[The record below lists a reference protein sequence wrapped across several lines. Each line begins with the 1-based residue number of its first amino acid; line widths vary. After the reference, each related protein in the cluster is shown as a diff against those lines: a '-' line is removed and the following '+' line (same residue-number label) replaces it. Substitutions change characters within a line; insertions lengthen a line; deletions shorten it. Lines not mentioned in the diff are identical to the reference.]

1 MAKEFKGT
9 YNKLINALFDAYCGE
24 DNDYPQDIKDS
35 INDTINYF
43 SDALHTTPA
52 KVDSKIMT
60 PICDVER
67 WAFEQGFAAWLELI
81 GNSLLRRKNYE
92 QSKS

>member
-9 YNKLINALFDAYCGE
+9 YDKLINALFDVYCGE
-24 DNDYPQDIKDS
+24 DNDYPQDIKDTL
-35 INDTINYF
+35 NDTIKHF

-67 WAFEQGFAAWLELI
+67 WAFEQGFAACLELI
-81 GNSLLRRKNYE
+81 GNSLLRRKEHE
-92 QSKS
+92 QNQN

>member
-1 MAKEFKGT
+1 MTEFKGR
-9 YNKLINALFDAYCGE
+9 YDKLIDALFDAYCDE
-24 DNDYPQDIKDS
+24 DNDHPQDIKDS

-43 SDALHTTPA
+43 SNALHTTPA

-60 PICDVER
+60 PICDVE
-67 WAFEQGFAAWLELI
+67 QGFAACLELL

-92 QSKS
+92 QNKS

>member
-1 MAKEFKGT
+1 MAKKFTGT
-9 YNKLINALFDAYCGE
+9 YNKLINALFDVYCGE

-67 WAFEQGFAAWLELI
+67 WAFEQGFAACLELI